1 MTTEDIMLAIVT
13 TMNVLSVIINI
24 CSVIKMSHIE
34 ADTIIESVE
43 LDKKKNLVMPV
54 AEIKAEISEEDMK
67 KFKEVMEAVKN
78 RGPANL
84 SVEDK
89 KVECNHLY
97 SSIVLMDD
105 PINCREKL
113 VFHCDHCCHEE
124 IIPIERGLMTKFFLG
139 GGKA

>member
-13 TMNVLSVIINI
+13 TLNVLSVIINI

-54 AEIKAEISEEDMK
+54 AEIKAEFSEEDMK

-78 RGPANL
+78 IGPANP

-97 SSIVLMDD
+97 GSIVLMDD

-124 IIPIERGLMTKFFLG
+124 IIPIKRGLIMDMIMH

>member
-1 MTTEDIMLAIVT
+1 MTTEDIILAIVT
-13 TMNVLSVIINI
+13 TLNVLSVIINI

-34 ADTIIESVE
+34 ADTIIESAE

-78 RGPANL
+78 IGPANP

-97 SSIVLMDD
+97 GSIVLMDD

-124 IIPIERGLMTKFFLG
+124 IIPIKRGLMTKFFLG
-139 GGKA
+139 GGSA